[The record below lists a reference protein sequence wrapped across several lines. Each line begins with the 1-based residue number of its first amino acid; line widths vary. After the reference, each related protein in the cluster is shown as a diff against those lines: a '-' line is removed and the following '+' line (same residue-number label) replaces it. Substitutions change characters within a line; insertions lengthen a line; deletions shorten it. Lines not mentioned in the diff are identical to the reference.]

1 VADPRDRHRVHDRHA
16 GGALRKRLASRLHDH
31 QKGVPS
37 IVMRPTLLAA
47 ALLAAAGWLPAEPAD
62 AGGARASAH
71 VVFYAN
77 TANTVPGSVSV
88 PNLPRVRPYR
98 VVMFEDGSWIIDKLH
113 WSSWGGPVA
122 RATGISSASNCKPN
136 CAEGKR
142 THNPVRFVVSHPRHL
157 FGRTVYAC
165 FQLTDPK
172 APQSNQHQCL
182 KRLRANVYAYTAVAG
197 SPLHLTEFL
206 SPDRTIW
213 CLFSNVP
220 GSRQA
225 YCGYNDSLSAPS
237 QEYAATLD
245 PSGQLSTCA
254 WQRGQNPLASCV
266 QNWNKSATVLRS
278 GQVDAIYQYRCT
290 AVTRTTVTCKVA
302 TGTGKGKGFTISATG
317 VTPIP

>member
-1 VADPRDRHRVHDRHA
+1 MMRSTLIAAAFLATAGWLSAGAAGA
-16 GGALRKRLASRLHDH
+16 GGAH
-31 QKGVPS
+31 
-37 IVMRPTLLAA
+37 
-47 ALLAAAGWLPAEPAD
+47 E
-62 AGGARASAH
+62 SAH

-77 TANTVPGSVSV
+77 TANSVPGSPV
-88 PNLPRVRPYR
+88 PNQPRVRPYQ
-98 VVMFEDGSWIIDKLH
+98 VVMFANGAWIIDKLH
-113 WSSWGGPVA
+113 WSSWGGAVA
-122 RATGISSASNCKPN
+122 RATGISSASNCKPS

-142 THNPVRFVVSHPRHL
+142 THNPVRFVLSHPRHL

-165 FQLTDPK
+165 FQLTVPRS
-172 APQSNQHQCL
+172 PQASQHLCL
-182 KRLRANVYAYTAVAG
+182 KRDGNQYVYRAVAG

-206 SPDRTIW
+206 SPDRKIW
-213 CLFSNVP
+213 CLFSTVP

-245 PSGQLSTCA
+245 PSGQLFTCA
-254 WQRGQNPLASCV
+254 WQRGQDPLASCV
-266 QNWNKSATVLRS
+266 QNWNKAATVLRS

>member
-1 VADPRDRHRVHDRHA
+1 
-16 GGALRKRLASRLHDH
+16 
-31 QKGVPS
+31 
-37 IVMRPTLLAA
+37 MRSTLIAA
-47 ALLAAAGWLPAEPAD
+47 ALLATAGWLSAGSAG
-62 AGGARASAH
+62 AGGGARESAH
-71 VVFYAN
+71 IVFYIN
-77 TANTVPGSVSV
+77 TANTVPGSPV

-98 VVMFEDGSWIIDKLH
+98 VVMFANGSWIIDKLH

-136 CAEGKR
+136 CAEGRR
-142 THNPVRFVVSHPRHL
+142 THNPARFVLSHPRHL

-165 FQLTDPK
+165 FRLTVPK
-172 APQSNQHQCL
+172 SPQADQHLCL
-182 KRLRANVYAYTAVAG
+182 ERLHGTQYAYAPVAG
-197 SPLHLTEFL
+197 SPLHVTEFL

-213 CLFSNVP
+213 CLFSNGP

-225 YCGYNDSLSAPS
+225 YCGYNDSLSDPS

-245 PSGQLSTCA
+245 PSGQLFTCA